1 MIGKA
6 LGQYRI
12 VEKLGSGGMG
22 VVYKA
27 EDTMLGRSVALKFLP
42 AELLNSAAAIERF
55 LREARAAAA
64 LNHPNICTI
73 HEVGA
78 YEGQHFYS
86 MELLEG
92 QTLQQRIAQSLLS
105 TEELLDEAIQIAS
118 ALEAAHAK
126 GIIHR
131 DIKPA
136 NVFITQSGQV
146 KLLDFGLAK
155 LAGERRQPADSAA
168 STEGPVTSP
177 GSALG
182 TVAYMSPEQAR
193 GEDLDVRTDLF
204 SFGVVL
210 YEMATGQQAFGG
222 STSAVIFNAI
232 LTKAPISLNRWN
244 PEVSNDL
251 ERIINKALEK
261 DRKLRY
267 QSATEMYADLQR
279 LKRDTQARQTNG
291 TVQNAEPKSKLSG
304 LKRWAVIVCITIV
317 LGAVIVGFNIAGL
330 RDILLTI
337 GGIRDAV
344 QATKIESIAV
354 LPMTNLSGDPQQDY
368 FADGM
373 TEALITDLSK
383 IRALKVISRT
393 SVMQYKGVTKKP
405 LPQIARELGVEG
417 VVEGS
422 VLRVGDRVRITA
434 QLIEAASDRHL
445 WAENYDRDLR
455 DILEL
460 QSSLAQAIA
469 REISIVITPQEQS
482 LLASIHPINPQA
494 YELYLK
500 GISAKSTAE
509 SADYY
514 RRAVGIDPFYA
525 LAWTQLAWSYNNSGS
540 GVALSYAEA
549 YHKAKMAAQKAL
561 DIDPDQA
568 DAHAALAFAAM
579 ESDWD
584 WSLAERECLRA
595 LELNANSVLA
605 HETYANYL
613 VRMGRAPKALAE
625 AQHGVELNPLW
636 PDAYGLQAFTCWLA
650 REYDQA
656 FKAAQRSLTLRGL
669 QSSTADSI
677 IARVYRDRG
686 MYAESIAEWERMKED
701 PIVLGH
707 GGNAYARA
715 GKKTKAEECISKL
728 KDWVARD
735 RLGSYEIALVYAG
748 LGDKDR
754 AFEWL
759 VKALEVRDKGMT
771 FLKVDPTLDSLRPD
785 PRFHALLR
793 RMNFPE
799 K

>member
-1 MIGKA
+1 
-6 LGQYRI
+6 
-12 VEKLGSGGMG
+12 
-22 VVYKA
+22 
-27 EDTMLGRSVALKFLP
+27 
-42 AELLNSAAAIERF
+42 
-55 LREARAAAA
+55 
-64 LNHPNICTI
+64 
-73 HEVGA
+73 
-78 YEGQHFYS
+78 
-86 MELLEG
+86 
-92 QTLQQRIAQSLLS
+92 
-105 TEELLDEAIQIAS
+105 
-118 ALEAAHAK
+118 
-126 GIIHR
+126 
-131 DIKPA
+131 
-136 NVFITQSGQV
+136 
-146 KLLDFGLAK
+146 
-155 LAGERRQPADSAA
+155 
-168 STEGPVTSP
+168 
-177 GSALG
+177 
-182 TVAYMSPEQAR
+182 
-193 GEDLDVRTDLF
+193 
-204 SFGVVL
+204 
-210 YEMATGQQAFGG
+210 
-222 STSAVIFNAI
+222 
-232 LTKAPISLNRWN
+232 
-244 PEVSNDL
+244 
-251 ERIINKALEK
+251 
-261 DRKLRY
+261 
-267 QSATEMYADLQR
+267 
-279 LKRDTQARQTNG
+279 
-291 TVQNAEPKSKLSG
+291 
-304 LKRWAVIVCITIV
+304 
-317 LGAVIVGFNIAGL
+317 
-330 RDILLTI
+330 
-337 GGIRDAV
+337 V

-393 SVMQYKGVTKKP
+393 SVMQYKGDTKKP

-455 DILEL
+455 NILEL

-469 REISIVITPQEQS
+469 REIRIVITPQEQS
-482 LLASIHPINPQA
+482 LLASIQPINPQA

-509 SADYY
+509 SADYFQ
-514 RRAVGIDPFYA
+514 RAVGIDPSYA
-525 LAWTQLAWSYNNSGS
+525 LAWTQLAWSYNYSGS

-549 YHKAKMAAQKAL
+549 YHKAKAAAQKAL

-568 DAHAALAFAAM
+568 DAHAALAFAAL

-584 WSLAERECLRA
+584 WSLAERECLKA

-605 HETYANYL
+605 HETYASYL
-613 VRMGRAPKALAE
+613 VRMDRAPKALAE
-625 AQHGVELNPLW
+625 AQRGVELNPLW
-636 PDAYGLQAFTCWLA
+636 PDAYSLQAFTCWLA

-656 FKAAQRSLTLRGL
+656 FEAAQRSLTLRGL

-677 IARVYRDRG
+677 VARVYRDRG

-707 GGNAYARA
+707 GGNAYARGGRIA
-715 GKKTKAEECISKL
+715 KAEECIGKL

-735 RLGSYEIALVYAG
+735 RLGAYEIALVYTG

-771 FLKVDPTLDSLRPD
+771 FLKVDPTLDLLRPD